1 MEPLFPRLRLS
12 IRLPPPSAGPTT
24 NDLKTPPKK
33 ICKKNVSFGSLEV
46 LMIKIVHYT
55 LSPISFTPKIVRK
68 TLTVRRHSI

>member
-12 IRLPPPSAGPTT
+12 IRLPPLSTGPTT

-33 ICKKNVSFGSLEV
+33 PCKKNVSFGSLEV

-68 TLTVRRHSI
+68 RLTVRRHSI